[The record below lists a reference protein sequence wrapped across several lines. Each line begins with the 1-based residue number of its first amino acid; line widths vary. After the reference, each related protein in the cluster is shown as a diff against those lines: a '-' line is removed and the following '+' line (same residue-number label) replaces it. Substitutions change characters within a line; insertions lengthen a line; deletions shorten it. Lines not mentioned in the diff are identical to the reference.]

1 MSELRMPAKT
11 ASIILLYAT
20 FNDWMIEFVMSIR
33 TTNAGVYV
41 STKKKSIV
49 VVCCKAFLSLR
60 TFCLFSVKTWW
71 AAIYFL
77 CLLVSWKITI

>member
-1 MSELRMPAKT
+1 MSELRMTAKT
-11 ASIILLYAT
+11 ANIRLLYAT

-41 STKKKSIV
+41 NTKKTSIV
-49 VVCCKAFLSLR
+49 VMCCKAFLTLR
-60 TFCLFSVKTWW
+60 NFCLFSVETWW

-77 CLLVSWKITI
+77 CHLVSWKITI

>member
-41 STKKKSIV
+41 NTKKKKYS
-49 VVCCKAFLSLR
+49 CCVLQSFFVFKEF
-60 TFCLFSVKTWW
+60 
-71 AAIYFL
+71 
-77 CLLVSWKITI
+77 LLVFC